1 MKNSPSVSSVS
12 NVSDSNTTSSLEVSS
27 ASVTVST
34 PTISVSNNLDG
45 DRAVIPTTESEGRLN
60 RMEDAIARLG
70 STLERF
76 INNSSFR
83 GYLIDFSVNAS
94 QSEIDGNSS
103 DEEDHPQQR
112 CNRGS
117 RNGDINALLPA
128 KETESR
134 QVGDAGHQNK
144 EGREKVSILDET
156 DKKEMSEEEVGPAIS
171 GQLAEVAHKYWTNE
185 AKKPAVVS
193 KIMEGLKFRSNCTVL
208 RAPVLNQAVDRN
220 RRILPFHKRADKR
233 LSDIQKSLTFAT
245 TAALKMVDEILMAST
260 ESRSLDLRQVMGYT
274 VDSITLLCRAHKQIS
289 NGRKERGKDTTSSEY
304 LFGENFVESMREAK
318 ENYRISNSI
327 INTTSSFWGKHR
339 KISHN
344 SRIGSKRLFD
354 HVEPSTRGSAGYS
367 LNFQSRKKNHQHQRA
382 SHSSHSS
389 FTSKKT
395 SKY

>member
-1 MKNSPSVSSVS
+1 MKNSPSVSSAS
-12 NVSDSNTTSSLEVSS
+12 NVSDSNTTSTVEVSS

-45 DRAVIPTTESEGRLN
+45 DRAVIPTTESEDRLN

-76 INNSSFR
+76 INNPSSIKRGDDRSIR
-83 GYLIDFSVNAS
+83 GYLTDFSVNAS

-128 KETESR
+128 KETENR
-134 QVGDAGHQNK
+134 QVGDVGHQNK
-144 EGREKVSILDET
+144 GGREKVSIFDEIN
-156 DKKEMSEEEVGPAIS
+156 KEKMSEEEVGPAIS
-171 GQLAEVAHKYWTNE
+171 GQLAEVAHKYWADE

-193 KIMEGLKFRSNCTVL
+193 KIMEGLKVPSNCTVL
-208 RAPVLNQAVDRN
+208 RVPVLNEAVARN

-245 TAALKMVDEILMAST
+245 TAVLKMADEILTAST

-274 VDSITLLCRAHKQIS
+274 VDSITLLGRAHKQIS
-289 NGRKERGKDTTSSEY
+289 NERKERLKPVLNEDIRGLCDKDTTSSEY
-304 LFGENFVESMREAK
+304 LFGENLVESMREAK

-327 INTTSSFWGKHR
+327 INTTSSFGGNIAKLV
-339 KISHN
+339 I
-344 SRIGSKRLFD
+344 
-354 HVEPSTRGSAGYS
+354 TAGWA
-367 LNFQSRKKNHQHQRA
+367 LNVHLTMVNHQLVVLLGT
-382 SHSSHSS
+382 
-389 FTSKKT
+389 F
-395 SKY
+395 

>member
-1 MKNSPSVSSVS
+1 MSLSFPPMKNSPSVSSAS
-12 NVSDSNTTSSLEVSS
+12 NVSDSNTTSTVEVSS

-45 DRAVIPTTESEGRLN
+45 DRAVIPTTESEDRLN

-76 INNSSFR
+76 INNSSSIKRGDDRSIR
-83 GYLIDFSVNAS
+83 GYLTDFSVNAS

-128 KETESR
+128 KKIESR
-134 QVGDAGHQNK
+134 QEGDTGHQNK
-144 EGREKVSILDET
+144 EGREKVSIFDEIN
-156 DKKEMSEEEVGPAIS
+156 KEKMSEEEVGPAIS
-171 GQLAEVAHKYWTNE
+171 GQLAEVAHKYWADE

-193 KIMEGLKFRSNCTVL
+193 KIMEGLKVPSNCTVL
-208 RAPVLNQAVDRN
+208 RVPVLNEAVARN

-245 TAALKMVDEILMAST
+245 TAVLKMADEILTAST

-274 VDSITLLCRAHKQIS
+274 VDSITLLGRAHKHI
-289 NGRKERGKDTTSSEY
+289 K
-304 LFGENFVESMREAK
+304 
-318 ENYRISNSI
+318 
-327 INTTSSFWGKHR
+327 
-339 KISHN
+339 
-344 SRIGSKRLFD
+344 
-354 HVEPSTRGSAGYS
+354 
-367 LNFQSRKKNHQHQRA
+367 
-382 SHSSHSS
+382 
-389 FTSKKT
+389 
-395 SKY
+395 

>member
-1 MKNSPSVSSVS
+1 M
-12 NVSDSNTTSSLEVSS
+12 
-27 ASVTVST
+27 
-34 PTISVSNNLDG
+34 
-45 DRAVIPTTESEGRLN
+45 
-60 RMEDAIARLG
+60 
-70 STLERF
+70 
-76 INNSSFR
+76 
-83 GYLIDFSVNAS
+83 
-94 QSEIDGNSS
+94 
-103 DEEDHPQQR
+103 
-112 CNRGS
+112 
-117 RNGDINALLPA
+117 
-128 KETESR
+128 
-134 QVGDAGHQNK
+134 
-144 EGREKVSILDET
+144 SILDET
-156 DKKEMSEEEVGPAIS
+156 DKSEEEVGPAIS
-171 GQLAEVAHKYWTNE
+171 GQLAEVAHNYGADE

-193 KIMEGLKFRSNCTVL
+193 KIMEGLKIRSNCTVL
-208 RAPVLNQAVDRN
+208 RVPVLNEAVARN

-245 TAALKMVDEILMAST
+245 TAVLKMADEILTAST

-327 INTTSSFWGKHR
+327 INTTSSFGGKHR

-354 HVEPSTRGSAGYS
+354 HGESSSRGSAGYS
-367 LNFQSRKKNHQHQRA
+367 LNFQGRKKNHQHQRA
-382 SHSSHSS
+382 SHLSHSR

>member
-156 DKKEMSEEEVGPAIS
+156 DKKKMSEEEVGPAIS

-245 TAALKMVDEILMAST
+245 TAVLKMDDEILAANT

-327 INTTSSFWGKHR
+327 INTTSSFGGKHR

-344 SRIGSKRLFD
+344 SRIDAKRSFE
-354 HVEPSTRGSAGYS
+354 HGESSTRGSAGYS
-367 LNFQSRKKNHQHQRA
+367 LNF
-382 SHSSHSS
+382 
-389 FTSKKT
+389 
-395 SKY
+395 